1 MDEDK
6 PKKPRKRN
14 DIKGTGQDW
23 RKGKL
28 ALTPEQVRETFEE
41 YTGYCNDNKRRPTWE
56 GFAVRLGISSETLML
71 WLNAKSEE
79 DKAYN
84 PEMVEQLKKVRDW
97 LTDDLQQRTDSMAVF
112 SLKQPRYGGYTD
124 RQAVENS
131 GVVKLDVV
139 IKGVEGAFE

>member
-1 MDEDK
+1 MEEEV
-6 PKKPRKRN
+6 KKPRKRN

-28 ALTPEQVRETFEE
+28 ALTPEQVKEVFEE
-41 YTGYCNDNKRRPTWE
+41 YTAYCGDSKRRPTWE
-56 GFAVRLGISSETLML
+56 GFAVKLGISSETLML